1 MPRHYRASDPGVL
14 TSADIVLHN
23 LSNLFAAIAEAECA
37 PTCLTA
43 KTRRD
48 TQAQS
53 DMPSLQQR
61 DATLERPLAHHS
73 PSLCETVP
81 LLCWAVAGLM
91 ALNTAALAQGRD
103 LAPKTPEPP
112 PLESLT
118 PQEWRAVH
126 RDCGQEWDELKKLG
140 KTTGLL
146 WKDFFKACRARHP
159 TSQR

>member
-1 MPRHYRASDPGVL
+1 
-14 TSADIVLHN
+14 
-23 LSNLFAAIAEAECA
+23 
-37 PTCLTA
+37 LTA

-53 DMPSLQQR
+53 DKPSLPDR
-61 DATLERPLAHHS
+61 DAILKRPLTLKCTLMRATH
-73 PSLCETVP
+73 P
-81 LLCWAVAGLM
+81 LLCWAVAGLV
-91 ALNTAALAQGRD
+91 ALGGTALAQSRD
-103 LAPKTPEPP
+103 PAPKTPEPP

-118 PQEWRAVH
+118 PQDWRAVH

-159 TSQR
+159 SSQR